1 MFDDIVQTD
10 PYRLDD
16 LDVYSNILYVME
28 KSSKLAYLAQLATR
42 TDKFRVETCCI
53 VGNYYSLKSE
63 HEKAVTHFRR
73 ALKINRNYLAAW
85 TLLGHEYLELK
96 NTHAAVEAY
105 RRAVGMSPFS
115 LQDLNRSDYRAWYGL
130 GQVYEMLEMHYYAL
144 YYYEHALVYKFPLD
158 VLVNLDQAIGECGRV
173 WRTVTRNSDDKPML

>member
-1 MFDDIVQTD
+1 MD

-16 LDVYSNILYVME
+16 LDIYSNILYVME
-28 KSSKLAYLAQLATR
+28 KSSKLAYLAHHATR

-63 HEKAVTHFRR
+63 HEKAVIYFRR
-73 ALKINRNYLAAW
+73 ALQINRNYLAAW

-105 RRAVGMSPFS
+105 RRAVGTSILLIHLIIFS
-115 LQDLNRSDYRAWYGL
+115 DLNRSDYRAWYGL
-130 GQVYEMLEMHYYAL
+130 GQVYEMLEMPYYAV
-144 YYYEHALVYKFPLD
+144 YYYENALVYKYLP
-158 VLVNLDQAIGECGRV
+158 VGEHG
-173 WRTVTRNSDDKPML
+173 

>member
-1 MFDDIVQTD
+1 MQEVPFPKCSYLTIEFDEAEEMFDTIVQTD

-28 KSSKLAYLAQLATR
+28 KSSKLAYLAQLATK

-53 VGNYYSLKSE
+53 VGLLPLSTFLFNEIGNYYSLKSE
-63 HEKAVTHFRR
+63 HEKAVTYFRK
-73 ALKINRNYLAAW
+73 ALKVNRNYLAAW

-105 RRAVGMSPFS
+105 RRAVGSNPSFC
-115 LQDLNRSDYRAWYGL
+115 DLS
-130 GQVYEMLEMHYYAL
+130 
-144 YYYEHALVYKFPLD
+144 
-158 VLVNLDQAIGECGRV
+158 
-173 WRTVTRNSDDKPML
+173 

>member
-1 MFDDIVQTD
+1 MEEFDEAEEMFDSIIQTD

-42 TDKFRVETCCI
+42 TDALRVETACI

-63 HEKAVTHFRR
+63 HEKAVTYFRK
-73 ALKINRNYLAAW
+73 ALKLNRNYLAAW

-105 RRAVGMSPFS
+105 RRAVGLFPHPSPHLSPF
-115 LQDLNRSDYRAWYGL
+115 RSPFAF
-130 GQVYEMLEMHYYAL
+130 E
-144 YYYEHALVYKFPLD
+144 
-158 VLVNLDQAIGECGRV
+158 I
-173 WRTVTRNSDDKPML
+173 

>member
-1 MFDDIVQTD
+1 MVEFDEAEEMFDQIVADD

-28 KSSKLAYLAQLATR
+28 KSSKLAYLAQLATS

-53 VGNYYSLKSE
+53 VGISLLLAHLFVTQSDLVGNYYSLKSE
-63 HEKAVTHFRR
+63 HEKAVTYFQK
-73 ALKINRNYLAAW
+73 ALKLNRNYLAAW

-105 RRAVGMSPFS
+105 RRAVGYRPSFMST
-115 LQDLNRSDYRAWYGL
+115 D
-130 GQVYEMLEMHYYAL
+130 
-144 YYYEHALVYKFPLD
+144 
-158 VLVNLDQAIGECGRV
+158 I
-173 WRTVTRNSDDKPML
+173 

>member
-1 MFDDIVQTD
+1 MVEFDEAEEMFDQIVADD

-28 KSSKLAYLAQLATR
+28 KSSKLAYLAQLATS

-53 VGNYYSLKSE
+53 VGISLLAQFFVTHSDLVGNYYSLKSE
-63 HEKAVTHFRR
+63 HEKAVTYFQK
-73 ALKINRNYLAAW
+73 ALKLNRNYLAAW

-105 RRAVGMSPFS
+105 RRAVGYRPSFMST
-115 LQDLNRSDYRAWYGL
+115 D
-130 GQVYEMLEMHYYAL
+130 
-144 YYYEHALVYKFPLD
+144 
-158 VLVNLDQAIGECGRV
+158 I
-173 WRTVTRNSDDKPML
+173 

>member
-1 MFDDIVQTD
+1 MVEFDEAEEMFDQIVADD

-28 KSSKLAYLAQLATR
+28 KSSKLAYLAQLATS

-53 VGNYYSLKSE
+53 VGISLLLAPLFVARSDLVGNYYSLKSE
-63 HEKAVTHFRR
+63 HEKAVTYFQK

-105 RRAVGMSPFS
+105 RRAVG
-115 LQDLNRSDYRAWYGL
+115 YRHSFMAT
-130 GQVYEMLEMHYYAL
+130 
-144 YYYEHALVYKFPLD
+144 D
-158 VLVNLDQAIGECGRV
+158 I
-173 WRTVTRNSDDKPML
+173 

>member
-1 MFDDIVQTD
+1 MHWFITTQEVFAANSVIDKEFDEAEEMFDTIIQTD

-53 VGNYYSLKSE
+53 VGPTIAFVRSWRVGNYYSLKSE
-63 HEKAVTHFRR
+63 HEKAVIYFRK
-73 ALKINRNYLAAW
+73 ALKVNRNYLAAW

-96 NTHAAVEAY
+96 NTNAAVEAY
-105 RRAVGMSPFS
+105 RRAVGTPSS
-115 LQDLNRSDYRAWYGL
+115 HLS
-130 GQVYEMLEMHYYAL
+130 
-144 YYYEHALVYKFPLD
+144 
-158 VLVNLDQAIGECGRV
+158 
-173 WRTVTRNSDDKPML
+173 